1 MQLAKGVN
9 SVTSEKFASWLE
21 DELAARNWKPADLAA
36 RANVA
41 QATIS
46 NILNSNRE
54 VGYKTALAIAR
65 ALNVPPDYVFREA
78 GILPPSPGTE
88 RDPTFQ
94 EIVDIMR
101 NLPPEERQ
109 EVLEYA
115 LFRYR
120 RLDRKS

>member
-1 MQLAKGVN
+1 MTVNRVDFSTWLNSQLAMRGWRPIDLSNAANLPN
-9 SVTSEKFASWLE
+9 S
-21 DELAARNWKPADLAA
+21 
-36 RANVA
+36 
-41 QATIS
+41 TIIR
-46 NILNSNRE
+46 ILNGDRRAGPD
-54 VGYKTALAIAR
+54 VATAIAH
-65 ALNVPPDYVFREA
+65 ALEMKPEDVFRRA
-78 GILPPSPGTE
+78 GLLPPKKNGTE
-88 RDPTFQ
+88 IVDPTFQ